1 MRPCA
6 RAKFA
11 PKDSDAF
18 AAAVSD
24 FAAVD
29 VAKAQGGG
37 ESTAAE
43 AQSTAEV
50 Q

>member
-1 MRPCA
+1 VRPCA

-29 VAKAQGGG
+29 VAKAKGG
-37 ESTAAE
+37 AE
-43 AQSTAEV
+43 QSIPDAQ
-50 Q
+50 